1 MARFRKEVDRIG
13 TAPGAV
19 TTIEYTY
26 NARNNAFHDAIGKR
40 TRELFDNFEKSYGRR
55 APRRTGRLV
64 GGWKLRSRRIYKRG
78 RVVRVSE
85 RTLTTDVPYERI
97 VEAGGRGKRYAG
109 TRRSGFRRRVFN
121 TERRKLRS
129 DVKGIV
135 ERIYGDR

>member
-1 MARFRKEVDRIG
+1 MTRFKAEVERIG
-13 TAPGAV
+13 TPPGAV
-19 TTIEYTY
+19 TTIYWTFD
-26 NARNNAFHDAIGKR
+26 AQNNAFHEAIGKR
-40 TRELFDNFEKSYGRR
+40 TRKLFDQFEKSYGRR
-55 APRRTGRLV
+55 APRRTGRLI
-64 GGWKLRSRRIYKRG
+64 GGWRLRSQRIYKRG
-78 RVVRVSE
+78 RLVRVSE

-135 ERIYGDR
+135 ERIYGNR